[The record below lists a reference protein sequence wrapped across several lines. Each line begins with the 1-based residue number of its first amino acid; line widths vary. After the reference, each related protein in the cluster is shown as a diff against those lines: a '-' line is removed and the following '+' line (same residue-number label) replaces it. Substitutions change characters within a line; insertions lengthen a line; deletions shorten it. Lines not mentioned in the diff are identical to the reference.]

1 MDELPPLRK
10 NLTRYR
16 VIYGDTDQMGIVY
29 YANYLRWFESG
40 RSEFLREIGVPY
52 TTVEQQ
58 GFHFPVVQVTCRYI
72 QSARYDEV
80 VQIETTLV
88 ELGRATLK
96 FVYQITR
103 ESDGALLARGE
114 TDHACIDG
122 SGRITRIPQI
132 LLNVLDARSN

>member
-1 MDELPPLRK
+1 MPITHR
-10 NLTRYR
+10 TSYR
-16 VIYGDTDQMGIVY
+16 VIYGDTDQMGVVY

-52 TTVEQQ
+52 TTIEQR
-58 GFHFPVVQVTCRYI
+58 GWHFPVVQVTCRYI
-72 QSARYDEV
+72 QSARYDDV

-96 FVYQITR
+96 FIYQITR

-114 TDHACIDG
+114 TEHACID
-122 SGRITRIPQI
+122 STGRITRIPQI
-132 LLNVLDARSN
+132 LMDVLRPRSD